1 MWHGGVST
9 VILRD
14 MQCNG
19 ELVVGGGE
27 SLVGNVKVLS
37 FADDCEVRKT

>member
-19 ELVVGGGE
+19 ELVVGGGK
-27 SLVGNVKVLS
+27 SLVGNVKEHTLCKIVL
-37 FADDCEVRKT
+37 CG